1 MPDVVICAD
10 CEFENPEGHR
20 FCGSCGASLTPA
32 VDRRRLVTSVFCD
45 LSGSTELAE
54 RLDAE
59 SVFELMRSYYDAARG
74 ALERHGGAVEK
85 FIGDAVVG
93 MFGVSQANED
103 DALRACRAALE
114 IQERLAELEEWQQ
127 AGMEVRIGVNTGEVV
142 AGDASRREMF
152 ASGDAVVLG
161 DSVNVAARL
170 EQAAAPGEIL
180 VGEATY
186 RLVWDAVSVEPVPPV
201 EAKGKT
207 KPLICF
213 RLLGV
218 STSGRSERAAAGA
231 LVGRASE
238 LVLLERELERAVS
251 GGCRLVT
258 VVGEPGVGK
267 SRLSAELLE
276 GAAGRVRAVQGACLS
291 YGEGITYWPLMRVV
305 RELAGIGDEE
315 SLQEA
320 RARLDAFVE
329 GVPEGA
335 AVADQVAQ
343 LLGLGEGG
351 TTWEELAWAVRR
363 FLAAAAVEKPLVV
376 VFDDIHWAEPALL
389 DLIAGLPEAL
399 ADTQVLILCLARPEL
414 HERAPDWPVTLAVEP
429 LGEDAADA
437 LLASLGVPEAVRP
450 RLARTGAGNPLFA
463 EELVGMLVA
472 EGVLVAEEDALVL
485 QGELDR
491 IELPATLNALLSAR
505 LDRLDAEQ
513 RDALERGSVEGELF
527 HRDAVVELSEE
538 NARATVP
545 IELTELSRKDLIRLT
560 AASFAGELVAYKFK
574 HILVRDAAYRA
585 TTKKLRSTL
594 HERYGDW
601 LEQRAGDR
609 LGEFQ
614 EILGYHLEQAHRY
627 RSELGLKDDH
637 TRALGERAAVHL
649 GTAGLRAATRGD
661 APATANLLDRALA
674 LGIPDLRERL
684 RLQIDLAV
692 AFGQIGRNEEGLAV
706 LAETHDRAVASGE
719 HALAAYAAVQ
729 RVWTRTGDPTL
740 DFADAAVIAARAIPA
755 LSGAGDERDL
765 AYAVRLHGFAL
776 GSSAGQTP
784 EVGAELE
791 RAIAH
796 ARASGDTRAL
806 REAIRTFTG
815 TYLSHGPTPAVEAIT
830 RCEELLGSARDD
842 RVLEATIKQ
851 PLALFYAMAGRPAD
865 AEERLG
871 EALLVYDELPDT
883 RFKYLYRWIV
893 ADTRVLLG
901 NPAEAE
907 EQLLRIWRFFR
918 DFQGKTVDT
927 RAVNTALSLARFYC
941 DQRRFDDA
949 ARMIAY
955 GPEAQVGWRAPHR
968 FAVQARLA
976 AHEGRLDEAIAL
988 GERAVERAETLP
1000 YNLERRAG
1008 IWASLATVLDI
1019 SGRSSAAES
1028 ARATAFELYERKG
1041 NIAAAAR
1048 LRALAHNP
1056 A

>member
-1 MPDVVICAD
+1 MLICAD
-10 CEFENPEGHR
+10 CGFENAEGHR
-20 FCGSCGASLTPA
+20 FCGSCGASLTAA
-32 VDRRRLVTSVFCD
+32 VDRRKLVTSVFCD

-54 RLDAE
+54 RVDAE
-59 SVFELMRSYYDAARG
+59 SVFELMRSYYDAARA
-74 ALERHGGAVEK
+74 ALELHGGAVEK

-114 IQERLAELEEWQQ
+114 IQERLAELEGWQE
-127 AGMEVRIGVNTGEVV
+127 AGMAVRIGVNTGEVV

-186 RLVWDAVSVEPVPPV
+186 RLVQDAVSVEPVEPV
-201 EAKGKT
+201 EAKGKA

-213 RLLGV
+213 LLLGV
-218 STSGRSERAAAGA
+218 SASGRPERAVASA
-231 LVGRASE
+231 LVGRTSE
-238 LVLLERELERAVS
+238 LVLLECELEQVVA
-251 GGCRLVT
+251 GGCRLLT

-267 SRLSAELLE
+267 SRLAAELVQ
-276 GAAGRVRAVQGACLS
+276 GAGDRVQAVQGACLS
-291 YGEGITYWPLMRVV
+291 YGEGITYWPLTRVV

-320 RARLDAFVE
+320 RARLDVFVE
-329 GVPEGA
+329 GLPDGV
-335 AVADQVAQ
+335 AVADQLAQ

-363 FLAAAAVEKPLVV
+363 FVAAAAVEKPLVV
-376 VFDDIHWAEPALL
+376 VFDDIQWAEPALL
-389 DLIAGLPEAL
+389 DLIRGLPAAL
-399 ADTQVLILCLARPEL
+399 ADAPVLVVCLARGEL
-414 HERAPDWPVTLAVEP
+414 LERTPDWPVTLGLEP
-429 LGEDAADA
+429 LGEDATDA
-437 LLASLGVPEAVRP
+437 LLATLGVPEGVRP
-450 RLARTGAGNPLFA
+450 RLARTAAGNPLFA

-472 EGVLVAEEDALVL
+472 EGVLVAAEDTLVL

-505 LDRLDAEQ
+505 LDRLGAEQ

-527 HRDAVVELSEE
+527 HSGAVVALSEE
-538 NARATVP
+538 DARAAVP

-594 HERYGDW
+594 HERYADW

-609 LGEFQ
+609 LAEFQ
-614 EILGYHLEQAHRY
+614 EIVGYHLEQAHRY
-627 RSELGLKDDH
+627 RIELGLDDDH
-637 TRALGERAAVHL
+637 TRALAERAAAHL
-649 GTAGLRAATRGD
+649 AAAGRRAD
-661 APATANLLDRALA
+661 ARSDSPATANLLERALA
-674 LGIPDLRERL
+674 LGIPGLRERL
-684 RLQIDLAV
+684 RLQVDLAV
-692 AFGQIGRNEEGLAV
+692 AFGQIGRNKEGLAL
-706 LAETHDRAVASGE
+706 LAETHGQAAASGE
-719 HALAAYAAVQ
+719 HGLAAYAAVQ

-740 DFADAAVIAARAIPA
+740 DFAEAEAIAAKAIPA
-755 LSGAGDERDL
+755 LSGAGDEHDL

-776 GSSAGQTP
+776 GSHAGQIP

-791 RAIAH
+791 LAVAH
-796 ARASGDTRAL
+796 AQASGDIHAL
-806 REAIRTFTG
+806 RSAIRTFTG
-815 TYLSHGPTPAVEAIT
+815 NYLPGGSTPALEAIT
-830 RCEELLGSARDD
+830 RCEELLGLARGD

-851 PLALFYAMAGRPAD
+851 PLALFYAMAGRPD
-865 AEERLG
+865 EAEDRLV

-893 ADTRVLLG
+893 ADTRALLG
-901 NPAEAE
+901 DRAEAE

-927 RAVNTALSLARFYC
+927 RAVNTALKLARLYC
-941 DQRRFDDA
+941 DQHRFNEA
-949 ARMIAY
+949 AQMLTY
-955 GPEAQVGWRAPHR
+955 GPEAQAGWRAPYR

-976 AHEGRLDEAIAL
+976 AHEGRLGEAIAL
-988 GERAVERAETLP
+988 GERAVEGAEALP
-1000 YNLERRAG
+1000 YNLERRASM
-1008 IWASLATVLDI
+1008 WASLATVLDT
-1019 SGRSSAAES
+1019 SGRSSASES
-1028 ARATAFELYERKG
+1028 ARATALELYERKG
-1041 NIAAAAR
+1041 NIVAAAR
-1048 LRALAHNP
+1048 LRAFAPNP